1 MFVCLALVWFVD
13 FVVFVVFELSVGIG
27 VLLFVCDDAPRA
39 VFLSIVSRPRHTS
52 VTPAIQASCGFIVFE
67 LSLCG
72 LLALLFVVL
81 ALLVRLIW
89 GSNVFK
95 SSGK

>member
-1 MFVCLALVWFVD
+1 MFVCLALVWFVG
-13 FVVFVVFELSVGIG
+13 FVVFVVFGLSVGIG
-27 VLLFVCDDAPRA
+27 VLSVCDDAPRA